1 MTKKW
6 TDELVAR
13 LKSQKARTEQQEL
26 IVLLHEKTDRTQAIE
41 IELRVLIKAERAKER
56 SRAAAVAATKLLGIR
71 NDIARKERNHRLIQQ
86 GLLIDLAGLT
96 NKGRGEMLG
105 GLLALAQ
112 SKPESWASW
121 KQAGD
126 VLLARK
132 ENEMAKDKVNL

>member
-6 TDELVAR
+6 SDELVVR
-13 LKSQKARTEQQEL
+13 LKAQKMRTEQQQL
-26 IVLLHEKTDRTQAIE
+26 IVALYEKTDRTTVNDM
-41 IELRVLIKAERAKER
+41 ELGLLIKAERAKER
-56 SRAAAVAATKLLGIR
+56 AKAADVAAAKLLVTR